1 MIWHTYEFW
10 YYDGQEWIAKRGQL
24 AMLLAKRLG
33 YLIAR
38 AKTTV

>member
-10 YYDGQEWIAKRGQL
+10 YYDGL
-24 AMLLAKRLG
+24 AMLRAKRLG